1 MSDHAGPGSAN
12 SLIATTM
19 AMSPVIA
26 WIDEVRS
33 QRLAGSGS
41 LLGRTS
47 AVAVSAATTM
57 GTLIR
62 NTAPHQNACNRTP
75 PTIGPRAAPTID
87 TVPHTA
93 MAMLRSRSTWKVT
106 RISAK
111 VAGIMVADRKS
122 TRLNSSHVAISYAV
136 F

>member
-19 AMSPVIA
+19 AMSAGIA
-26 WIDEVRS
+26 WIGEVRS
-33 QRLAGSGS
+33 QRLGGSGS
-41 LLGRTS
+41 LLGRMS
-47 AVAVSAATTM
+47 PVAVGAATTM

-62 NTAPHQNACNRTP
+62 NTAHHQNACNRTP

-93 MAMLRSRSTWKVT
+93 TAMLRSRSTWKVT

-111 VAGIMVADRKS
+111 VAGIMVAAPTAR
-122 TRLNSSHVAISYAV
+122 RARAAISTPAV
-136 F
+136 G

>member
-26 WIDEVRS
+26 WIDEARS
-33 QRLAGSGS
+33 QRLAGSGA
-41 LLGRTS
+41 LLGRIG

-111 VAGIMVADRKS
+111 VAGIMVAAPTAR
-122 TRLNSSHVAISYAV
+122 RARAAI
-136 F
+136 